1 MGLSD
6 IISIGILSFVYGTIF
21 KVTNFKEYVIYLGI
35 GLLTWNCI
43 STSISSAPSIFD
55 KNKTQI
61 LNTNVTPLFFSI
73 QEWSFT
79 IQNLMQALA
88 MVILILSVFKYN
100 LIFNLIIFGLF
111 PLFNIF
117 IFIYWFPLL
126 ISLVGTR
133 FRDLTQLIPVALRL
147 IFLTSPILYNKDS
160 LGQIKWISNL
170 NPVYLLIDNFR
181 SSLIAGNFFL
191 LDNLSMFL
199 LNLFGL
205 YFSLYVY
212 LKLKRAL
219 PFYL

>member
-1 MGLSD
+1 
-6 IISIGILSFVYGTIF
+6 
-21 KVTNFKEYVIYLGI
+21 
-35 GLLTWNCI
+35 
-43 STSISSAPSIFD
+43 
-55 KNKTQI
+55 
-61 LNTNVTPLFFSI
+61 
-73 QEWSFT
+73 
-79 IQNLMQALA
+79 
-88 MVILILSVFKYN
+88 MVILILSLFKYN

-117 IFIYWFPLL
+117 LFIYWFPLL

-170 NPVYLLIDNFR
+170 NPIYLLIDNFR

-205 YFSLYVY
+205 YFSLYLY